1 VRALRR
7 AVADETDLHPYLVEH
22 DLRGLAAS
30 QLAGVCQA
38 LGRAAG
44 REIRRGSQIRYVQR
58 IDVRDEQRCL
68 YSFEATGRDV
78 VRAVN
83 DLAQSSRRL

>member
-1 VRALRR
+1 M
-7 AVADETDLHPYLVEH
+7 
-22 DLRGLAAS
+22 RGLAAP
-30 QLAGVCQA
+30 QLAGVCRA
-38 LGRAAG
+38 LVEAVR
-44 REIRRGSQIRYVQR
+44 REIRRGSQIRYMQR
-58 IDVRDEQRCL
+58 IDVPEEQRCL